1 MSDNGKSGGGKP
13 PGPGG
18 GGGDGQGRPRRRRR
32 RRGRGRGSRPQGQD
46 NKQQQGGKQG
56 QQGQQGRQ
64 GDARKGGG
72 ESKRRPEGGEAAKQA
87 EGARRRSRS
96 SRRRRRRRSAG
107 QGREGQRGEARDRQ
121 EHQQRPAPQ
130 PRPEPEVVDEGPRP
144 DFETMTVDQL
154 TFLKPHVVDEEVLL
168 DDLPIYEI
176 GDEDALMDV
185 VGVKLHASGR
195 VSLYDCQNM
204 HLEQGDEVIVET
216 GRGLALGEVV
226 IPATRRFT
234 AGQKLSRVIRK
245 ASQHDMRQR
254 ERNRYKE
261 TDAFRICIERIESLR
276 LPMKLI
282 RVDYLHGGNKAVFYF
297 SAEGRID
304 FRELVRDLARRLHI
318 RVEMRQIGVRDASR
332 MLGGIGSCGLKLCC
346 NRYIREFAPV
356 SIRMA
361 KDQDLVLNPE
371 KVSGICGRLMC
382 CLAYE
387 DSVYKEAA
395 RDMPRV
401 GRRVQT
407 PSGVGRI
414 KDRDVLKRVV
424 RVQLADQPGLHE
436 FPVADVS
443 PVGDRSGPQDKQPRG
458 AGK

>member
-1 MSDNGKSGGGKP
+1 
-13 PGPGG
+13 
-18 GGGDGQGRPRRRRR
+18 
-32 RRGRGRGSRPQGQD
+32 
-46 NKQQQGGKQG
+46 
-56 QQGQQGRQ
+56 
-64 GDARKGGG
+64 
-72 ESKRRPEGGEAAKQA
+72 
-87 EGARRRSRS
+87 
-96 SRRRRRRRSAG
+96 
-107 QGREGQRGEARDRQ
+107 
-121 EHQQRPAPQ
+121 
-130 PRPEPEVVDEGPRP
+130 
-144 DFETMTVDQL
+144 
-154 TFLKPHVVDEEVLL
+154 
-168 DDLPIYEI
+168 
-176 GDEDALMDV
+176 MDV

-195 VSLYDCQNM
+195 VSQYDCQNM

-226 IPATRRFT
+226 IPATRRLT
-234 AGQKLSRVIRK
+234 SGNKLSRVIRK

-261 TDAFRICIERIESLR
+261 SEAFRICLERIETLR

-297 SAEGRID
+297 SAEGRVD
-304 FRELVRDLARRLHI
+304 FRELVRNLARQLHI

-387 DSVYKEAA
+387 DEVYREAA

-401 GRRVQT
+401 GRRVDT
-407 PSGVGRI
+407 PAGIGRI

-424 RVQLADQPGLHE
+424 RVQLADEPGLRE
-436 FPVADVS
+436 FPVDNVRPAGDQGGN
-443 PVGDRSGPQDKQPRG
+443 GDRRGPRRPRD
-458 AGK
+458 AAE

>member
-1 MSDNGKSGGGKP
+1 
-13 PGPGG
+13 
-18 GGGDGQGRPRRRRR
+18 
-32 RRGRGRGSRPQGQD
+32 
-46 NKQQQGGKQG
+46 
-56 QQGQQGRQ
+56 
-64 GDARKGGG
+64 
-72 ESKRRPEGGEAAKQA
+72 
-87 EGARRRSRS
+87 
-96 SRRRRRRRSAG
+96 
-107 QGREGQRGEARDRQ
+107 
-121 EHQQRPAPQ
+121 
-130 PRPEPEVVDEGPRP
+130 
-144 DFETMTVDQL
+144 MTDDQL
-154 TFLKPHVVDEEVLL
+154 TFLKPYVVDEEALL
-168 DDLPIYEI
+168 DDLPIFDFTE
-176 GDEDALMDV
+176 GATLMDV

-195 VSLYDCQNM
+195 VSQYDCQNM

-226 IPATRRFT
+226 IPATRRIT
-234 AGQKLSRVIRK
+234 SGDKLSRVIRK

-261 TDAFRICIERIESLR
+261 SEAFRICLERIESLR

-297 SAEGRID
+297 SAEGRVD

-387 DSVYKEAA
+387 DEVYREAA

-401 GRRVQT
+401 GRRVDT
-407 PSGVGRI
+407 PAGIGRI

-424 RVQLADQPGLHE
+424 RVQLADEPGLRE
-436 FPVADVS
+436 FSVDDVR
-443 PVGDRSGPQDKQPRG
+443 PAGDQGGRDDRGGPQRPRD
-458 AGK
+458 AAE